1 MGKKLVT
8 IDGNEAAANVAY
20 RLSEVIAIY
29 PITPS
34 SNMGEHADFWAAN
47 NIPNLWGIVPS
58 VTEMQS
64 EGGAA
69 GAIHGALQAGA
80 LGTTFTAS
88 QGLLLMIPNMYK
100 IAGELNSTVFHISAR
115 TVASHAL
122 SIFGDHS
129 DVMACRQTGWAMLA
143 SGSIQEIMDN
153 ACIAHA
159 ATLESRVPFLHFFD
173 GFRSSHEIQKIEQLS
188 DEDLKAMINEEMVIA
203 HRKRALTPDNPFIR
217 GTAQNP
223 DVFFQARESCNPFY
237 EKVPSIVQKVMERF
251 YKITGRRYRLFDYF
265 GHPEAERV
273 IILMGS
279 GAEAV
284 HETVDYLIKT
294 NQEKVGV
301 IKVRLYRPFSFTHLL
316 EVMPKSVRK
325 IAILDRTKE
334 PGALGEPL
342 FTDIATGFF
351 EAKENGT
358 WVQSPILVGG
368 RYGLSSKE
376 FNSAMVKG
384 IFDELKKEKPKK
396 RFTIGIEDD
405 VSHLSLNYDP
415 SFSAEDPNT
424 FKGVFIGFG
433 SDGTVTGTK
442 NSIKIISE
450 LTDNFVQAY
459 FVYDSKKSGSMTES
473 HLRFSKNPIR
483 STYLINK
490 ANFIACHKWEFL
502 ESLNVLRRAD
512 NGATF
517 LLNSPYGPDEVW
529 DKIPVHIQT
538 EIVNKKLKLYV
549 IDAYKIAKETGLDI
563 RINTIMQVCFF
574 ALTNIISQNVAIEEI
589 KKAVQKT
596 FGRKGEDIVK
606 MNMAAIDMSLSNLA
620 EVKVPATVT
629 SKIPR
634 KKPVSDKAPDF
645 VKNVTSEMMI
655 YEGDN
660 IPVSKL
666 PSDGTFISSTTRWE
680 KRYVS
685 SVAPI
690 WYPEICTQCGKC
702 SLICPHAV
710 IRMKT
715 YDKSYLEKAPATLK
729 SIRAIGKEFP
739 EGTMFT
745 LQVSLADCTG
755 CGLCIE
761 ICPAKNKASNNEKAL
776 KMADVISRREEEQ
789 KNWDFFESIPYRDRA
804 SIQVKTVKGSQFLEP
819 LFEFSGACAGC
830 GETPYLKLLSQ
841 LFGDRLLIAN
851 ATGCS
856 SIYGGNLPTT
866 PWAKNRDG
874 RGPAW
879 SNSLF
884 EDCAEFGAGF
894 RLSINKKIDQAKIYL
909 NKLRSK
915 LGDTLVDSILN
926 AQQIDEATIIEQRK
940 RVEELKSKLTNLSG
954 EEVFNLTSLVD
965 YLVKKSVWSIGGDGW
980 AYDIGYG
987 GLDHVLASGLNV
999 NLLVLDTEVYSNTG
1013 GQMSKASPIGAVT
1026 KFAANGKETAKKDL
1040 GLMAISYGTVYVA
1053 KVSLHANEVQTI
1065 RAFLEA
1071 ESYDGPSM
1079 IVAYCPCIAHGYD
1092 LKNSIKQAKLA
1103 VDCGYWPLYRYNPT
1117 LSQKGENPLK
1127 LDSKPPKVGLEEY
1140 IYNEIRYKM
1149 LKKSNPERAEFL
1161 LKKAQDEIKRVWN
1174 FYTKLAEGNV
1184 RG

>member
-529 DKIPVHIQT
+529 DKIPVH
-538 EIVNKKLKLYV
+538 
-549 IDAYKIAKETGLDI
+549 
-563 RINTIMQVCFF
+563 R
-574 ALTNIISQNVAIEEI
+574 
-589 KKAVQKT
+589 
-596 FGRKGEDIVK
+596 
-606 MNMAAIDMSLSNLA
+606 
-620 EVKVPATVT
+620 
-629 SKIPR
+629 
-634 KKPVSDKAPDF
+634 
-645 VKNVTSEMMI
+645 
-655 YEGDN
+655 
-660 IPVSKL
+660 
-666 PSDGTFISSTTRWE
+666 
-680 KRYVS
+680 
-685 SVAPI
+685 
-690 WYPEICTQCGKC
+690 
-702 SLICPHAV
+702 
-710 IRMKT
+710 
-715 YDKSYLEKAPATLK
+715 
-729 SIRAIGKEFP
+729 
-739 EGTMFT
+739 
-745 LQVSLADCTG
+745 
-755 CGLCIE
+755 
-761 ICPAKNKASNNEKAL
+761 
-776 KMADVISRREEEQ
+776 
-789 KNWDFFESIPYRDRA
+789 
-804 SIQVKTVKGSQFLEP
+804 
-819 LFEFSGACAGC
+819 
-830 GETPYLKLLSQ
+830 
-841 LFGDRLLIAN
+841 
-851 ATGCS
+851 
-856 SIYGGNLPTT
+856 
-866 PWAKNRDG
+866 
-874 RGPAW
+874 
-879 SNSLF
+879 
-884 EDCAEFGAGF
+884 
-894 RLSINKKIDQAKIYL
+894 
-909 NKLRSK
+909 
-915 LGDTLVDSILN
+915 
-926 AQQIDEATIIEQRK
+926 
-940 RVEELKSKLTNLSG
+940 
-954 EEVFNLTSLVD
+954 
-965 YLVKKSVWSIGGDGW
+965 
-980 AYDIGYG
+980 
-987 GLDHVLASGLNV
+987 
-999 NLLVLDTEVYSNTG
+999 
-1013 GQMSKASPIGAVT
+1013 
-1026 KFAANGKETAKKDL
+1026 
-1040 GLMAISYGTVYVA
+1040 
-1053 KVSLHANEVQTI
+1053 
-1065 RAFLEA
+1065 
-1071 ESYDGPSM
+1071 
-1079 IVAYCPCIAHGYD
+1079 
-1092 LKNSIKQAKLA
+1092 
-1103 VDCGYWPLYRYNPT
+1103 
-1117 LSQKGENPLK
+1117 
-1127 LDSKPPKVGLEEY
+1127 
-1140 IYNEIRYKM
+1140 
-1149 LKKSNPERAEFL
+1149 
-1161 LKKAQDEIKRVWN
+1161 
-1174 FYTKLAEGNV
+1174 
-1184 RG
+1184 